1 LVIQYDYVLFSRDYL
16 FKCVESSET
25 ITADAYGERH
35 LAFPI
40 RDQDGVAIAVVD
52 ISIGE
57 IRVLPTHEMNEIQKM
72 LRLLAVA
79 HREVADEVAGR
90 KKNIVLGQ

>member
-1 LVIQYDYVLFSRDYL
+1 MRD
-16 FKCVESSET
+16 K
-25 ITADAYGERH
+25 
-35 LAFPI
+35 
-40 RDQDGVAIAVVD
+40 DGVAIAVVD

-57 IRVLPTHEMNEIQKM
+57 VKVLPTHEMNEIQKM

-90 KKNIVLGQ
+90 QKNIVLGK